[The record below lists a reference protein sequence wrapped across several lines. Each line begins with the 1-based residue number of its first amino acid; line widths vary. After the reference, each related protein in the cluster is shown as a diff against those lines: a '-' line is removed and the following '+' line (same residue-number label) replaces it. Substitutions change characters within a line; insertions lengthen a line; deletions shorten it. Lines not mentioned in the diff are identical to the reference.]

1 MDTNIDASTD
11 IGASTDIDADRRQLP
26 LDENS
31 RRPRQMPPHIMAQ
44 LEERIQRHRRLP
56 RHIAA
61 ETTIGYLD

>member
-31 RRPRQMPPHIMAQ
+31 RRHRQMPPHIMAQ
-44 LEERIQRHRRLP
+44 LEERIQALTELETDMSTRR
-56 RHIAA
+56 
-61 ETTIGYLD
+61 EE